1 MPNRERATAMHDG
14 RSRRPIVPS
23 FFDTISKIDTRTMCP
38 GSKVRAR
45 HLEALLLDQ
54 VQKSFSVDK
63 AARPFEH
70 QHDKEADRKR
80 PHSWLYSV
88 LTQETMPFERKWAT
102 GMAQSCPWCPLSIA
116 PQYSPDSRR
125 ACVVMDKAGG
135 AGIVLPKVKN
145 IHNKR
150 ERRRGED
157 YEEQVCEYLYV
168 SPGESRKCMHHPG
181 KR

>member
-14 RSRRPIVPS
+14 RSRRPIVPP
-23 FFDTISKIDTRTMCP
+23 FFGTISKINIRTMCP

-45 HLEALLLDQ
+45 HLEALLLNQ

-63 AARPFEH
+63 AARPSEH

-88 LTQETMPFERKWAT
+88 LTQETMLFERKWIT
-102 GMAQSCPWCPLSIA
+102 GMAQSCPWCPLSIV

-125 ACVVMDKAGG
+125 ACVVMDKAGD
-135 AGIVLPKVKN
+135 AGIVLPKVKK

-150 ERRRGED
+150 ERRRGKC
-157 YEEQVCEYLYV
+157 YEEQVCEYL
-168 SPGESRKCMHHPG
+168 M
-181 KR
+181 